1 METSTRGFSF
11 MPNTK
16 VEEINMQYIE
26 SEDLE
31 RTWKLNRRERLK
43 QQEQKIWEEFVKEKD
58 ILSFVCEDDPYQF
71 LLQLPDSCLKELME
85 IELSKMKSEVAVEQ
99 PDDVIPAPDDCHQE
113 DVAVSDEGSH
123 PNELENAE
131 EQDYHTYVYE
141 EEEEQTDGEDEV
153 PASPL
158 ASLDTVREV
167 PKPPSPDKVSCK
179 SCENV
184 QSVAENSS
192 VHSAKIKDLR
202 TKIKEEILA
211 IITTLEQRNVEG
223 IDLEEL
229 TKMCRRSAE
238 FSTRFN
244 RIHLYQ
250 LQRQIHDVKRNC
262 DVSLPFARH
271 TQLQSQMVRVVSLHQ
286 NLFQALQCVTFE
298 LVKTQ
303 IAIGTLRLTRLTCLP
318 NGHYAQCAVYDD
330 DMVVNCA
337 KLEEA
342 VTKHEAKVS
351 EYMISSV
358 KNTNTS
364 RSRRSNNSKKS
375 SVSTWSKIDAK
386 TKSDAQSRLSM
397 YSLETLRGQA
407 HAKSLRPKDSQTS
420 GTSKAR
426 GMQSLPQRSV
436 PSPAQH
442 KVVKKSPR
450 SRRPQMRGDAG
461 RGRSRLSDAR
471 VRTLVECTSNR
482 ASCETTP
489 RLEGSPTPKCRNET
503 PHSGNKSTRPC
514 EKTPRLNMQPK
525 MREEKSAELH
535 NTNILQETLINNVV
549 RKDKLMEEVEYICG
563 KNFHSPGKP
572 SPDVRGKSSPRTPR
586 SIKVNENGAKGVSL
600 PAPTS
605 KHNEDNETERFGNQI
620 HAAGAPSENNK
631 IKVSKK
637 KTPRKSIAID

>member
-211 IITTLEQRNVEG
+211 IITSLEQRNVEG

-271 TQLQSQMVRVVSLHQ
+271 TQLQSQMIRVVSLHQ
-286 NLFQALQCVTFE
+286 NLFQALQVFHKSIGSASSACGAESVAAVRTFCSIVDSATE
-298 LVKTQ
+298 ISRLVQ
-303 IAIGTLRLTRLTCLP
+303 
-318 NGHYAQCAVYDD
+318 QSAVYDD

-407 HAKSLRPKDSQTS
+407 HAKSLRLKDSQTS

-450 SRRPQMRGDAG
+450 YD
-461 RGRSRLSDAR
+461 L
-471 VRTLVECTSNR
+471 C
-482 ASCETTP
+482 
-489 RLEGSPTPKCRNET
+489 
-503 PHSGNKSTRPC
+503 
-514 EKTPRLNMQPK
+514 
-525 MREEKSAELH
+525 H
-535 NTNILQETLINNVV
+535 N
-549 RKDKLMEEVEYICG
+549 
-563 KNFHSPGKP
+563 
-572 SPDVRGKSSPRTPR
+572 
-586 SIKVNENGAKGVSL
+586 
-600 PAPTS
+600 
-605 KHNEDNETERFGNQI
+605 NQ
-620 HAAGAPSENNK
+620 
-631 IKVSKK
+631 V
-637 KTPRKSIAID
+637 